1 MMIYAALR
9 LGLETVVMD
18 PDPECPCAGLAGR
31 FFTADLGDAEAIRRL
46 AGEVDIVTYEIEHVN
61 TDALREIAEAGT
73 AVLPSPESLA
83 VIQDKREQRARLSEH
98 GLPGPRWGEV
108 DGPQDPGIEAFGFP
122 SVQKLRRGGYDGR
135 GVAVLRDATSERLEG
150 PSLLEEKV
158 DVEQELSVVCVR
170 DRAGYTDAYPVTR
183 MEFDPEANICTRVY
197 APADVPESIAA
208 RAREVALRTVA
219 ALDLVGTATVEL
231 FLTRAG
237 EILVNEVAP
246 RPHNSGHLTIDAA
259 DTCQF
264 EQHLRAV
271 CGMPLGS
278 TRQHSPAAMVN
289 LLAEP
294 GATGEPLVSGYARA
308 MAIPGLSLHLYGKNR
323 VKSRRK
329 MGHATVIAAELERAR
344 ELADQAAGALRIHGT
359 DATEGREQ

>member
-9 LGLETVVMD
+9 LGIETAVMD

-31 FFTADLGDAEAIRRL
+31 FLTADLGDAEAIRRL

-73 AVLPSPESLA
+73 AVLPRPESLA
-83 VIQDKREQRARLSEH
+83 VIQDKREQRAHLSGQ

-108 DGPQDPGIEAFGFP
+108 DGPQDPGIDAFGFP

-135 GVAVLRDATSERLEG
+135 GVAVLRDATSERLDG
-150 PSLLEEKV
+150 PSLLEAKV

-170 DRAGYTDAYPVTR
+170 DRFGHTDAYPVAR
-183 MEFDPEANICTRVY
+183 MEFDPEANICTRVC
-197 APADVPESIAA
+197 APADVPESVAA
-208 RAREVALRTVA
+208 RARDVALRTVA
-219 ALDLVGTATVEL
+219 ALDLVGTAAVEL
-231 FLTRAG
+231 FLTHAG

-259 DTCQF
+259 DTSQF

-271 CGMPLGS
+271 CGLPLGS
-278 TRQHSPAAMVN
+278 TRQHSPAVMVN

-294 GATGEPLVSGYARA
+294 GAAGKPVMTGYARA
-308 MAIPGLSLHLYGKNR
+308 MAVPGLSLHLYGKNR

-329 MGHATVIAAELERAR
+329 MGHATVIAEDLERAR
-344 ELADQAAGALRIHGT
+344 QLADQAAGALRIHGT
-359 DATEGREQ
+359 HGAEESE